1 VIGVDQCE
9 FDELERDPEVIDD
22 ADETDKNDMVRA
34 LFVWLMIE
42 CGTGAVTMS
51 IVCIWCCES

>member
-34 LFVWLMIE
+34 LF
-42 CGTGAVTMS
+42 A
-51 IVCIWCCES
+51 